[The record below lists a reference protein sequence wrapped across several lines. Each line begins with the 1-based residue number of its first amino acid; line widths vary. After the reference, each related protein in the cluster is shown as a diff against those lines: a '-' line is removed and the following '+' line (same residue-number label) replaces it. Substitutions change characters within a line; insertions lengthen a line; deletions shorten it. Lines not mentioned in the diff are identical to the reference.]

1 MITYLQIK
9 QIYPTAKNSNI
20 NAVLPFLNSAMQ
32 RYGISNSLD
41 RTRAFISQILHE
53 SGGFKYMEEIA
64 SGSAYEGRKDLG
76 NINPGDGKLFKGRGP
91 LQVTGRANYAKLTK
105 RLNINGINFEKT
117 PNLLSNPKWGVEAA
131 CLWWSDNHLN
141 EMSDNLSGNIVADNG
156 VFKMITKTING
167 GYNGLDDRLRLYSL
181 ALKYII

>member
-64 SGSAYEGRKDLG
+64 SGSACGAD
-76 NINPGDGKLFKGRGP
+76 
-91 LQVTGRANYAKLTK
+91 
-105 RLNINGINFEKT
+105 
-117 PNLLSNPKWGVEAA
+117 SAA
-131 CLWWSDNHLN
+131 CW
-141 EMSDNLSGNIVADNG
+141 G
-156 VFKMITKTING
+156 
-167 GYNGLDDRLRLYSL
+167 
-181 ALKYII
+181 